1 MSFHTVILVGRL
13 GKDPEQ
19 KQLNN
24 GQTLCTFSM
33 ACNQNGKDK
42 TPIWFKV
49 TAWGKLAETCQLYL
63 LKGKMVLVE
72 GTLVADESG
81 GPRIWTRQD
90 QTPAAS
96 FEINANIVRFLSQ
109 KQETLNKDESFDNNL
124 GF

>member
-24 GQTLCTFSM
+24 GQTLSTFSI

-42 TPIWFKV
+42 PPIWFKIK
-49 TAWGKLAETCQLYL
+49 AWGKLAETCQNYL
-63 LKGKMVLVE
+63 KKGKMVLIE
-72 GTLVADESG
+72 GTLVTDEFGS
-81 GPRIWTRQD
+81 PRAWTRKD

-109 KQETLNKDESFDNNL
+109 KQESQPKHDDFDNNL